1 MQLQKQPNRGLQFGK
16 LLYPSQPGAGATLHR
31 KIAENPALLTA
42 DALDLGAG
50 VSTALG
56 VTGSGA
62 GLLQGTTVALSAY
75 HGAKAVYHLVSGANE
90 SDNGVTPE
98 GKHHFT
104 MALGEALSATGQIC
118 IASGV
123 GPVALGFLGL
133 GMLITNSAQLNHS

>member
-1 MQLQKQPNRGLQFGK
+1 MQLQKQHNTGLQFSS
-16 LLYPSQPGAGATLHR
+16 LLQAPRAGAGATLHH
-31 KIAENPALLTA
+31 KIAENPALFTA
-42 DALDLGAG
+42 DVLDLGAG

-56 VTGSGA
+56 VTGAGA
-62 GLLQGTTVALSAY
+62 GQLQGTPVAVSAY
-75 HGAKAVYHLVSGANE
+75 HGAKAVYHLISGANE
-90 SDNGVTPE
+90 SDNGITSE

-133 GMLITNSAQLNHS
+133 GMLITNSAQLNH